1 MISTD
6 ESYAL
11 FLSALSRLDKKNLQ
25 LNDDALSYEIFEEL
39 HIEAT
44 KFLQEWTVTRLIER
58 NIIPVTI
65 EERVLKLRELILNL
79 MSTRR
84 SILEYRYD
92 AQWCEARDEAEL
104 ILHQLQ

>member
-1 MISTD
+1 MASID

-25 LNDDALSYEIFEEL
+25 LNDDALSFEIFEEL
-39 HIEAT
+39 NIEAAS
-44 KFLQEWTVTRLIER
+44 FLQDLTFTRLIER
-58 NIIPVTI
+58 NLIPASI
-65 EERVLKLRELILNL
+65 EERVLNLRHLILKL

-84 SILEYRYD
+84 SIVEYRYD
-92 AQWCEARDEAEL
+92 AQWMEVREEAEL